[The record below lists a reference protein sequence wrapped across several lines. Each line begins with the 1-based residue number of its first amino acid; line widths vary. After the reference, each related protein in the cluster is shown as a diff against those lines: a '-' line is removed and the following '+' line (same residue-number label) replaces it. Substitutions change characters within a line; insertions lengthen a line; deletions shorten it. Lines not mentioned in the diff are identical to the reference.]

1 MDFLTFSVVLIAAFV
16 LYFSLK
22 KSDYNKDKKVADKG
36 GAVDNQSDGHGDGDG
51 GEGGA

>member
-1 MDFLTFSVVLIAAFV
+1 MDFVTIIVVLIAVSV

-22 KSDYNKDKKVADKG
+22 KSDYNEDKKVADKG
-36 GAVDNQSDGHGDGDG
+36 GAVDNQSDGHGDS